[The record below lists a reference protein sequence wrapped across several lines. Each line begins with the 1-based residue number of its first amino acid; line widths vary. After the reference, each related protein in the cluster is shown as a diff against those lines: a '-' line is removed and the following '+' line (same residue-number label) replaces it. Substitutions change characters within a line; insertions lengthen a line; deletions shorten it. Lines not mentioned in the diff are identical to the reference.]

1 MNYDDKINEIKKE
14 INSSN
19 LESAKLKLEN
29 LLKEVKETN
38 VEDENNTY
46 YTFSNYAEQSIF
58 YTLFKSNKKNTYPE
72 YNISEIYYLLGFI
85 NIDLKKYDEA
95 IDYFDNS
102 LKWNPINILAMF
114 EKGIAYRLSGNI
126 ERFKAEVEK
135 TYNYIY
141 NSNYMSRFYRELG
154 FYFVE
159 RKLYDLGNALY
170 TYSNYFY
177 KTDTAENE
185 LKYIAQ
191 QENRNVMYTPINEIR
206 QYLRDYNIPLNF
218 NKVITDCI
226 FNELQNAKGRQIAR
240 YFSNLMYEMTLN
252 KDFIW
257 LEPIINE
264 NYGIQIDKP
273 DHWELLSKSYY
284 EKYGLSENTVF
295 AFLAP
300 QIGLYTVV
308 YMGECSDNEFI
319 KKFDDI
325 IANLKS
331 SGIKILTQY
340 LDTIGKTIGKLCF
353 ERTENGTNILQNE
366 NYILENNRIF
376 RICWKSQNVNPKL
389 VNDELASS
397 IVKSLITVNET
408 ISNETLYENK
418 ENNDIDMQIQLINDE
433 FNKDGLSERTYN
445 LINDFSSRNL
455 KDSGHDP
462 FWKDYAKIILNAIIV
477 LILVDKNKI
486 SIAEVKEKCKNI
498 NLLREYCEHS
508 VNEIDIV
515 KVQKFPELI
524 NGITQI
530 RKNGADKTISS
541 ALEIITESF

>member
-46 YTFSNYAEQSIF
+46 YTFSNYAEQYIF

-114 EKGIAYRLSGNI
+114 EKGTAYRLSGNI

-135 TYNYIY
+135 TYSYIY

-264 NYGIQIDKP
+264 NYGIKIDKP

-325 IANLKS
+325 IANLKN

-353 ERTENGTNILQNE
+353 KKTENGTNILQNE

-389 VNDELASS
+389 ENDELASS
-397 IVKSLITVNET
+397 LVKSLITVNET

-418 ENNDIDMQIQLINDE
+418 ENNDIDMQLQLINDE

-455 KDSGHDP
+455 KESGHDP